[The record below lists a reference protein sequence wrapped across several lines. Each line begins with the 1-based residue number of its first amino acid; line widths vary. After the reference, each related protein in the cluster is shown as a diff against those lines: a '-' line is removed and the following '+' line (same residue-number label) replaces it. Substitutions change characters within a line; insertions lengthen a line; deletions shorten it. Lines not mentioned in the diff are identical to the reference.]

1 MIKVFLLFS
10 IFLFL
15 VNISFAN
22 AQSRSDKAMA
32 WINSNLID
40 EHASCY
46 VFYKISEE
54 GLNRDTT
61 KPKVNYTSTTE
72 SLINK
77 MIILGN
83 YSSIKEET
91 IIAKIELSMKDL
103 KNQMGSDFKNYSIL
117 LNKYGQ
123 FCKDLVEKPDN
134 RMKYWTDRAIK
145 ENK

>member
-1 MIKVFLLFS
+1 MKLLKLFTL
-10 IFLFL
+10 IYLFL
-15 VNISFAN
+15 STNLF
-22 AQSRSDKAMA
+22 AQSASDKAMA

-40 EHASCY
+40 EHAICY
-46 VFYKISEE
+46 VFYKIIEE
-54 GLNRDTT
+54 VLNRDST
-61 KPKVNYTSTTE
+61 KPKINYTSITD

-83 YSSIKEET
+83 YSSIKEEA

-134 RMKYWTDRAIK
+134 RMKYWADRAIK
-145 ENK
+145 ENR